1 VNAESLSY
9 PDAIAFWNGR
19 INYEVRA
26 AAPADLKLERMEAL
40 LARLGDPHRAL
51 PLVHIT
57 GTKGKG
63 STAAMIAASL
73 RAAGRRTGLFTSP
86 HLVHVEER
94 IQVDGEPIS
103 HADLATRMTE
113 VAAAVNELE
122 ADRSLPRLTFFE
134 VGTALGFLHFARTN
148 CDAAVIEVGLGGRFD
163 STNVCRPEVSIITN
177 VGFDHMAQLGDT
189 LEAIAY
195 QKAGI
200 VKRGVPVV
208 IGSMDARADRV
219 IRDVAKELAAPV
231 IEAALPPG
239 WAVELAGEH
248 QRENAACAV
257 AALRQLAIPEAA
269 IRTGLAEVT
278 WPARIE
284 VIRHDPLVI
293 LDTAHNVPSAAAL
306 ANTLRESFPV
316 RGKRIAVF
324 AVSMDK
330 QYEEMLRIF
339 ADAFDVFHF
348 TRYGNNPRSA
358 DPAKLAEVLDSIA
371 PGKICVVHD
380 SAASAWDAARRT
392 AQTQDLVCITGS
404 VFLAGELHPLLRA
417 DSGSA

>member
-1 VNAESLSY
+1 MNAEPFTY
-9 PDAIAFWNGR
+9 PDAIAFWNAR

-26 AAPADLKLERMEAL
+26 AALADLKLERMEAL
-40 LARLGDPHRAL
+40 LACLGNPHHAL

-63 STAAMIAASL
+63 SVAAMIAASL

-94 IQVDGEPIS
+94 IQVDGVLIS
-103 HADLATRMTE
+103 HSELAARMAE

-122 ADRSLPRLTFFE
+122 RDRSLPRLTFFE
-134 VGTALGFLHFARTN
+134 IGTALGFLHFVKTR
-148 CDAAVIEVGLGGRFD
+148 CDIGVIEVGLGGRFD

-177 VGFDHMAQLGDT
+177 VGFDHMAQLGNS

-200 VKRGVPVV
+200 VKPGVPVV
-208 IGSMDARADRV
+208 IGPMNPTTGKV
-219 IRDVAKELAAPV
+219 IRDVARELAAPV
-231 IEAALPPG
+231 IETALSTDWVVGLPG
-239 WAVELAGEH
+239 AH

-257 AALRQLAIPEAA
+257 AALRQLGVPEEA
-269 IRTGLAEVT
+269 IRTGLAEVR

-284 VIRHDPLVI
+284 VIRRDPLVI
-293 LDTAHNVPSAAAL
+293 LDSAHNVPSAIAL
-306 ANTLRESFPV
+306 ANTLRESFAV

-330 QYEEMLRIF
+330 RFEEMLRVL
-339 ADAFDVFHF
+339 ADGFEEFHF
-348 TRYGNNPRSA
+348 TRYGSNPRSA
-358 DPAKLAEVLDSIA
+358 DPTKLAEVLDRIA
-371 PGKICVVHD
+371 PRKPRFVHATATD
-380 SAASAWDAARRT
+380 AWLAASRNAKPEDM
-392 AQTQDLVCITGS
+392 VCITGS
-404 VFLAGELHPLLRA
+404 VFLAGELQPLLK
-417 DSGSA
+417 